1 MFPAETQVSRNQGE
15 LYFNIEVTKWQFS
28 VFSFL
33 SVQPDVCMYLPLAQ
47 HIHMQAFV
55 EHSSSAG
62 RWLLEADS
70 WEDFSQSEP

>member
-33 SVQPDVCMYLPLAQ
+33 SVQPDVCMYRACIYL
-47 HIHMQAFV
+47 
-55 EHSSSAG
+55 
-62 RWLLEADS
+62 
-70 WEDFSQSEP
+70 